1 MILRGSHGGVGGVRG
16 RRERGEDG
24 VNAVLVCERLK
35 TIKSKLKKERMLEY
49 YI

>member
-1 MILRGSHGGVGGVRG
+1 MGVWEELEEG
-16 RRERGEDG
+16 ERGEDD
-24 VNAVLVCERLK
+24 VNAVLVCESLK